1 MVTASTI
8 ETHVSPF
15 PAHHATGVQER
26 FPIRSIPDR
35 ALPST
40 RAPLAQLAG
49 STRWVRRIAVW
60 LFIILLAGMVAM
72 LLLPWQQTVTG
83 RGRVITYDPNHR
95 QQEVDAPI
103 SGRLVE
109 IRPGLVEGAR
119 VRAGEVL
126 MKIEVVDPILK
137 QRIDEQIEAQRQKLA
152 SEKVI
157 VSAYRKNVE
166 AFEEVYRQTSIAQ
179 DEFVKVG
186 EQKVLAAEQGLEAA
200 IAKYDQKEKD
210 RIRREE
216 LFKQKVE
223 SRYEW
228 ELAVADAAEAKAKLG
243 QARTYVAA
251 EKNELSAKM
260 AERLHKLQEAQAKI
274 DSARAVYSKSVG
286 DVASAEKELSDV
298 LAKGSLQV
306 QPVTAPLD
314 GYVLKLRSF
323 QGGQIV
329 SVGSPLF
336 ELVPA
341 TADRAVEIKVDG
353 NDAPLV
359 ATHDQLGAARK
370 VRLQFEGWPAVQFAG
385 WPSVAIGT
393 FGGVVAIVDQADDG
407 NGKFRVLIRPD
418 PEDRP
423 WPEASI
429 LRQGVRVNG
438 WVLLDE
444 VTLGQEMWRQFNGFP
459 PTVAIA
465 EAKKDEA
472 LLRGKK

>member
-1 MVTASTI
+1 
-8 ETHVSPF
+8 
-15 PAHHATGVQER
+15 
-26 FPIRSIPDR
+26 
-35 ALPST
+35 
-40 RAPLAQLAG
+40 
-49 STRWVRRIAVW
+49 VRRVAVW
-60 LFIILLAGMVAM
+60 LFILLLAGMVAL

-119 VRAGEVL
+119 VKAGETL

-137 QRIDEQIEAQRQKLA
+137 QRIEEQIEAQTRKIA
-152 SEKVI
+152 SERVI
-157 VSAYRKNVE
+157 VSAYLKNYE
-166 AFEEVYRQTSIAQ
+166 AFQEIYQQTEIAQ
-179 DEFVKVG
+179 DGFVKVA
-186 EQKVLAAEQGLEAA
+186 EQKLLAEQQGLESAQ
-200 IAKYDQKEKD
+200 AKYDQKEKD
-210 RIRREE
+210 RVRREK
-216 LFKQKVE
+216 LFNAKVE
-223 SRYEW
+223 SKYEW
-228 ELAVADAAEAKAKLG
+228 ELAIAEAADAKAKLG
-243 QARTYVAA
+243 QAATYVEAA
-251 EKNELSAKM
+251 KNELSAKK

-286 DVASAEKELSDV
+286 DVASAEKELADV
-298 LAKGSLQV
+298 QGKGLMLV

-336 ELVPA
+336 ELVPS

-359 ATHDQLGAARK
+359 ATHDQFGAARK

-393 FGGVVAIVDQADDG
+393 FGGVVTIVDQADDG

-418 PEDRP
+418 PDDRP
-423 WPEASI
+423 WPDAAI
-429 LRQGVRVNG
+429 LRQGVRANG

-444 VTLGQEMWRQFNGFP
+444 VTLGQEFWRQFNGFP
-459 PTVAIA
+459 QTVAIA